1 MFDIHQPVPA
11 YLLAKSNIV
20 RLIIFTAAFALLFI
34 NMYAPFDLQS
44 WYKVTK
50 WQLLVYSSLVTLTGV
65 LVVVVSRII
74 MYHLSHKVQ
83 LQLWHYLVWVFA
95 EVLSMALFYVLF
107 ENIFLNDPRSLPE
120 CFKITVQNTALI
132 LLLPYSAS
140 WLYFS
145 WKEKKQKIDDLTHEQ
160 STPDTSKN
168 MIPFHDEKG
177 ILRFSLKSND
187 LLYLES
193 ADNYVS
199 IYYLN
204 KGKVLHFL
212 LRNTLKT
219 MEELFK
225 GNPVIIRCHR
235 SYIINFEKAKLLR
248 KEKDGLLL
256 ELDAPELI
264 DIPVSKSYV
273 DKVMETFSHF
283 CSNTD

>member
-1 MFDIHQPVPA
+1 
-11 YLLAKSNIV
+11 
-20 RLIIFTAAFALLFI
+20 
-34 NMYAPFDLQS
+34 
-44 WYKVTK
+44 
-50 WQLLVYSSLVTLTGV
+50 
-65 LVVVVSRII
+65 
-74 MYHLSHKVQ
+74 
-83 LQLWHYLVWVFA
+83 
-95 EVLSMALFYVLF
+95 
-107 ENIFLNDPRSLPE
+107 
-120 CFKITVQNTALI
+120 
-132 LLLPYSAS
+132 
-140 WLYFS
+140 
-145 WKEKKQKIDDLTHEQ
+145 
-160 STPDTSKN
+160 